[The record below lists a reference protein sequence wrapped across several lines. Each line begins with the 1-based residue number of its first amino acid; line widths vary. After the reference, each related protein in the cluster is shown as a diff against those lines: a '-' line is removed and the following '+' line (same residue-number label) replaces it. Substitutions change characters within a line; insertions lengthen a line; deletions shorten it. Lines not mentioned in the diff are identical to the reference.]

1 MPIDVHRCADIA
13 MPQDFLNYFCR
24 NSHTQQNSS
33 RAVPEIMEVH
43 VGQMRLL
50 QQLLENCV
58 EPGSSEVPSIS
69 IGEDQSLLLPLCTG
83 FESHLRLIGT
93 MRPQC
98 IHSHL
103 R

>member
-1 MPIDVHRCADIA
+1 MPIDVHRCADIP

-24 NSHTQQNSS
+24 NAHTQQNRS

-43 VGQMRLL
+43 VRQMRLL

-58 EPGSSEVPSIS
+58 KSGSSEVPSIP
-69 IGEDQSLLLPLCTG
+69 IGKDQSLLLPLCTS
-83 FESHLRLIGT
+83 FEPHLQLKST
-93 MRPQC
+93 MGLQC